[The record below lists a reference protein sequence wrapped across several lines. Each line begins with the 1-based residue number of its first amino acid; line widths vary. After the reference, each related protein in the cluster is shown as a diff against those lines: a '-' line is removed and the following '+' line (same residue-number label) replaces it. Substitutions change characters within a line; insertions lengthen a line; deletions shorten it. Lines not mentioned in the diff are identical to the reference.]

1 MKQIFKKEIE
11 KSKKRGKTG
20 KKGVP
25 AKAAAGSCK
34 RRAEDRTGLLLCRR
48 GIAKGNSLIQ

>member
-1 MKQIFKKEIE
+1 MWRFY
-11 KSKKRGKTG
+11 KKRGKTE